1 MNTKLKYKIGST
13 IKYRA
18 FGGEVRTVVV
28 DEKEADIKNGRPG
41 FGGLTKSGD
50 GCWGYD
56 DQVIAVVSY

>member
-1 MNTKLKYKIGST
+1 MVKHNYRVGST

-28 DEKEADIKNGRPG
+28 DEKSSDIKNGRPG
-41 FGGLTKSGD
+41 FDGITRSGE

-56 DQVIAVVSY
+56 DQIIEVVKS